1 MCRGEKGEQGQREG
15 LRVGSQ
21 TAQVW
26 VRRSL
31 KQVEDVGAG
40 GVYESTGQPRPLGA
54 PGHQGDPL
62 LERGRSR

>member
-26 VRRSL
+26 VRRGL

-40 GVYESTGQPRPLGA
+40 GVYESTGQP
-54 PGHQGDPL
+54 
-62 LERGRSR
+62 